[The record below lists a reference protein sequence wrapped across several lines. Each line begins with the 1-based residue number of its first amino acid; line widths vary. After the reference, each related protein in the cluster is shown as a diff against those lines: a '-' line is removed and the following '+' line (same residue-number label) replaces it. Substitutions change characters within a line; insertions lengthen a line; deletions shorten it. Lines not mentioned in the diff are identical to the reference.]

1 MSNLISLTIDGIKV
15 EVPKNTTVLKAAKK
29 AGIDIPTLCYLE
41 GINQIGSCRLCVVDV
56 GRNSLL
62 AACTLVAEDGME
74 IKTNTAEIREAR
86 KLNLELIL
94 SNHDRECL
102 SCARNQTCEL
112 QKLCNE
118 LGVDDIWYEGEDTDY
133 SYPLDYTSHALVRDP
148 NKCVLCRRC
157 VAACETVQGIGVIG
171 PTERGFNTIIEP
183 VFRKSIGDVNCINCG
198 QCVQAC
204 PVGALTIADDTKRV
218 WDALSDP
225 EMHVVIQTAP
235 AVRAALGESFGMPI
249 GTRVTGKMVASLK
262 RLGFDKV
269 FDTDFAAD
277 LTIMEEGTE
286 LIHRL
291 KDGGTLPMITSCS
304 AGWIK
309 YMEHNYH
316 DFIPNMSTCKSPQQM
331 MGAIIKSYYAEK
343 NNIDPEKIFSVS
355 VMPCSAKKFEAQ
367 RPEMGN
373 DVDAVIS
380 TRELARMVKQAGIN
394 FKNLPDEE
402 YDAVLGDS
410 TGAAVI
416 FGVTGGVMEAALRT
430 VYEVVTEK
438 PLENIDFKAVRGM
451 AGIRE
456 ASVDLDGMEVKVA
469 IAHGTKNAQ
478 KLLDA
483 IRAGEKE
490 YQFIE
495 IMACPGGCINGG
507 GQPALS
513 NDIRMECNPIELR
526 MQALYNEDEAMVIRK
541 SHENPSIKKIYEE
554 FLGEPNGHKSHEL
567 LHTKY
572 LKRDKFRT
580 EA

>member
-1 MSNLISLTIDGIKV
+1 MENMISLTIDGVKV
-15 EVPKNTTVLKAAKK
+15 EVKKGTTVLKAAKK
-29 AGIDIPTLCYLE
+29 IGIDIPTLCYLE
-41 GINQIGSCRLCVVDV
+41 GINQIGSCRLCVVDAGV
-56 GRNSLL
+56 NSLL
-62 AACTLVAEDGME
+62 AACTLVAEDGMD
-74 IKTNTAEIREAR
+74 IKTNTPEIREAR

-102 SCARNQTCEL
+102 ACPRNQTCEL
-112 QKLCNE
+112 QKLCYE
-118 LGVDDIWYEGEDTDY
+118 LGVDDIWYEGEDIDY
-133 SYPLDYTSHALVRDP
+133 KYPLDYTSHALVRDA
-148 NKCVLCRRC
+148 NKCILCRRC
-157 VAACETVQGIGVIG
+157 VSACLNVQGIGVIG
-171 PTERGFNTIIEP
+171 PTERGFNTIVEP

-218 WDALSDP
+218 WAALADP
-225 EMHVVIQTAP
+225 EIHVVIQTAP
-235 AVRAALGESFGMPI
+235 AVRAALGEPFGMPI
-249 GTRVTGKMVASLK
+249 GTRVTGKMVAALR
-262 RLGFDKV
+262 RLGFDRV

-286 LIHRL
+286 LIDRL
-291 KDGGTLPMITSCS
+291 KNGGTLPMITSCS

-343 NNIDPEKIFSVS
+343 SGIDPEKIFSVS

-380 TRELARMVKQAGIN
+380 TRELARMIKQAGLN
-394 FKNLPDEE
+394 FKNLPGEE
-402 YDAVLGDS
+402 YDPVLGDS

-416 FGVTGGVMEAALRT
+416 FGTTGGVMEAALRT
-430 VYEVVTEK
+430 VYELATEK
-438 PLENIDFKAVRGM
+438 PLDSIDFNEVRGM

-456 ASVDLDGMEVKVA
+456 AVIDLDGMDVKVA

-478 KLLDA
+478 RLLDA

-513 NDIRMECNPIELR
+513 NDVRMECDPIALR
-526 MQALYNEDEAMVIRK
+526 SQALYDEDEAKIIRK

-572 LKRDKFRT
+572 IERDKFRT